1 MRTQEDVEKLLDRLE
16 SFFNEYDAGIDE
28 FNRNEFHKRNGEK
41 LGKYAD
47 IMKKLNGK
55 DFDIFKESFD
65 EYNRDFKDMEEDAYI
80 AKLTAVLDEQLKD
93 LKDALGVSEVEVK
106 SDENGTEIEAKDES
120 EEAKEETKEDEDK
133 AEETEEEK
141 KAEETEEETED
152 KAEETEEEELD
163 RIAKSIK
170 KPF

>member
-28 FNRNEFHKRNGEK
+28 FNRNEYHKRNGEK
-41 LGKYAD
+41 LGKYED

-120 EEAKEETKEDEDK
+120 ETEEKEEAEIEEK
-133 AEETEEEK
+133 AEE
-141 KAEETEEETED
+141 AED
-152 KAEETEEEELD
+152 AEVDDAETEEEELD

>member
-16 SFFNEYDAGIDE
+16 SFFNEYDASIDE
-28 FNRNEFHKRNGEK
+28 FNRNEYHKRNGEK
-41 LGKYAD
+41 RGKYED

-65 EYNRDFKDMEEDAYI
+65 EYNRDFKDMDEDAYI

-120 EEAKEETKEDEDK
+120 EKEEAEDQEKDDTEVDD
-133 AEETEEEK
+133 AE
-141 KAEETEEETED
+141 A
-152 KAEETEEEELD
+152 EEEELD

>member
-16 SFFNEYDAGIDE
+16 SFFKEYDSNVDE
-28 FNRNEFHKRNGEK
+28 YNRNSYRERNKGK

-65 EYNRDFKDMEEDAYI
+65 EYNTDFKDMDEEAYI

-106 SDENGTEIEAKDES
+106 SDENGTEIVADAEAKDES
-120 EEAKEETKEDEDK
+120 E
-133 AEETEEEK
+133 
-141 KAEETEEETED
+141 TEEETEETEE
-152 KAEETEEEELD
+152 AETDDDDAETEEEELD

>member
-1 MRTQEDVEKLLDRLE
+1 MRSAEDVEKLLDRLE

-28 FNRNEFHKRNGEK
+28 FNRNEYHKRNEGK

-55 DFDIFKESFD
+55 DFDIFNESFD
-65 EYNRDFKDMEEDAYI
+65 EYNKDFKDMEEDAYI

-106 SDENGTEIEAKDES
+106 SDENGTEIEAKDE
-120 EEAKEETKEDEDK
+120 ET
-133 AEETEEEK
+133 ETEEKE
-141 KAEETEEETED
+141 EDTETEEKDEADE
-152 KAEETEEEELD
+152 EETEEEELD

>member
-16 SFFNEYDAGIDE
+16 SFFKEYDAGIDE
-28 FNRNEFHKRNGEK
+28 FNRNEYHKRNEGK

-65 EYNRDFKDMEEDAYI
+65 EYNKDFKDMEEDAYI

-106 SDENGTEIEAKDES
+106 SDENGTEIEAKDE
-120 EEAKEETKEDEDK
+120 ET
-133 AEETEEEK
+133 ETEEKEK
-141 KAEETEEETED
+141 EEESKEDTEKEEAD
-152 KAEETEEEELD
+152 DEETEEEELD

>member
-1 MRTQEDVEKLLDRLE
+1 MRSAEDVEKLLDRLE
-16 SFFNEYDAGIDE
+16 SFFKEYDAGIDE
-28 FNRNEFHKRNGEK
+28 FNRNEYHKRNEGK

-55 DFDIFKESFD
+55 DFDIFNESFD
-65 EYNRDFKDMEEDAYI
+65 EYNKDFKDMEEDAYI

-106 SDENGTEIEAKDES
+106 SDENGTEIEAKDE
-120 EEAKEETKEDEDK
+120 ET
-133 AEETEEEK
+133 ETEEKEESK
-141 KAEETEEETED
+141 EDTEAETDED
-152 KAEETEEEELD
+152 GEDETEEEELD

>member
-28 FNRNEFHKRNGEK
+28 FNRNEYHKRNEGK

-47 IMKKLNGK
+47 IMKKLNGEN
-55 DFDIFKESFD
+55 FDIFNESFN

-80 AKLTAVLDEQLKD
+80 VKLTSVLDEQLKD

-120 EEAKEETKEDEDK
+120 EK
-133 AEETEEEK
+133 EETEEKES
-141 KAEETEEETED
+141 ETETD
-152 KAEETEEEELD
+152 KKKDEANEEETEEEELD

>member
-28 FNRNEFHKRNGEK
+28 YNRNSYRERNKDK
-41 LGKYAD
+41 LGKYED

-65 EYNRDFKDMEEDAYI
+65 EYNRDFSSLDESSYI

-120 EEAKEETKEDEDK
+120 EK
-133 AEETEEEK
+133 EETEEAETEEK
-141 KAEETEEETED
+141 EETEKD
-152 KAEETEEEELD
+152 DAETEEEELD

>member
-16 SFFNEYDAGIDE
+16 SFFKEYDAGIDE
-28 FNRNEFHKRNGEK
+28 FNRNEYHKRNEGK

-55 DFDIFKESFD
+55 DFDIFNESFD
-65 EYNRDFKDMEEDAYI
+65 EYNKDFKDMEEDAYI

-106 SDENGTEIEAKDES
+106 SDENGTEIEAKDE
-120 EEAKEETKEDEDK
+120 ET
-133 AEETEEEK
+133 ETEEKEDAEIKDEEK
-141 KAEETEEETED
+141 DEAD
-152 KAEETEEEELD
+152 DEETEEEELD

>member
-16 SFFNEYDAGIDE
+16 SFFKEYDAGIDE
-28 FNRNEFHKRNGEK
+28 FNRNEYHKRNEGK

-65 EYNRDFKDMEEDAYI
+65 EYNTDFKDMDEEAYI

-120 EEAKEETKEDEDK
+120 EKEETETKD
-133 AEETEEEK
+133 EETETDE
-141 KAEETEEETED
+141 AD
-152 KAEETEEEELD
+152 DEETEEEELD

>member
-16 SFFNEYDAGIDE
+16 SFFKEYDAGIDE
-28 FNRNEFHKRNGEK
+28 FNRNEYHKRNEGK

-65 EYNRDFKDMEEDAYI
+65 EYNEDFKDMEEDAYI

-106 SDENGTEIEAKDES
+106 SDENGTEIEAKDEETET
-120 EEAKEETKEDEDK
+120 EEKEESR
-133 AEETEEEK
+133 EETET
-141 KAEETEEETED
+141 EETDEAD
-152 KAEETEEEELD
+152 DEETEEEELD

>member
-16 SFFNEYDAGIDE
+16 SFFKEYDAGIDE
-28 FNRNEFHKRNGEK
+28 FNRNEYHKRNEGK

-55 DFDIFKESFD
+55 DFDIFKESFN
-65 EYNRDFKDMEEDAYI
+65 EYNTDFKDMDEDVYI

-120 EEAKEETKEDEDK
+120 EK
-133 AEETEEEK
+133 EETEE
-141 KAEETEEETED
+141 TEETED
-152 KAEETEEEELD
+152 EAKDEETEEEELD

>member
-16 SFFNEYDAGIDE
+16 SFFKEYDAGIDE
-28 FNRNEFHKRNGEK
+28 FNRNEYHKRNEGK

-65 EYNRDFKDMEEDAYI
+65 EYNEDFKDMEEDAYI

-106 SDENGTEIEAKDES
+106 SDENGTEIEAKDEETET
-120 EEAKEETKEDEDK
+120 EEKEETET
-133 AEETEEEK
+133 ETEETDE
-141 KAEETEEETED
+141 ADE
-152 KAEETEEEELD
+152 EETEEEELD

>member
-41 LGKYAD
+41 LGKYED

-65 EYNRDFKDMEEDAYI
+65 EYNRDFKDMDEDAYI
-80 AKLTAVLDEQLKD
+80 VKLTSVLDEQLKD

-106 SDENGTEIEAKDES
+106 SDENGTEIEAK
-120 EEAKEETKEDEDK
+120 EDKDK
-133 AEETEEEK
+133 AEETE
-141 KAEETEEETED
+141 AETED
-152 KAEETEEEELD
+152 ETEDEETEEEELD

>member
-16 SFFNEYDAGIDE
+16 SFFNEYDASIDE
-28 FNRNEFHKRNGEK
+28 FNRNEFHKRNEGK

-47 IMKKLNGK
+47 IMKKRNGK

-65 EYNRDFKDMEEDAYI
+65 EYNTDFKDMDEEVYI

-93 LKDALGVSEVEVK
+93 LKDALGVFEVEVK
-106 SDENGTEIEAKDES
+106 SDENGTEIVADAEAKDES
-120 EEAKEETKEDEDK
+120 EKDK
-133 AEETEEEK
+133 AEETEAETKEK
-141 KAEETEEETED
+141 DDTEVD
-152 KAEETEEEELD
+152 DAETEEEELD

>member
-16 SFFNEYDAGIDE
+16 SFFKEYDAGIDE
-28 FNRNEFHKRNGEK
+28 FNRNEYHKRNEGK

-65 EYNRDFKDMEEDAYI
+65 EYNTDFKDMDEEAYI

-106 SDENGTEIEAKDES
+106 SDENGTEIEAKDKET
-120 EEAKEETKEDEDK
+120 EEKEAETEEK
-133 AEETEEEK
+133 AEEHEAK
-141 KAEETEEETED
+141 D
-152 KAEETEEEELD
+152 DEETEEEELD

>member
-16 SFFNEYDAGIDE
+16 SFFKEYDAGIDE
-28 FNRNEFHKRNGEK
+28 FNRNEYHKRNEGK

-47 IMKKLNGK
+47 IMKKLNGE

-65 EYNRDFKDMEEDAYI
+65 EYNKDFKDMDEDAYI

-106 SDENGTEIEAKDES
+106 SDENGTEIEAKDEEAKDAEAE
-120 EEAKEETKEDEDK
+120 EEAETDEAD
-133 AEETEEEK
+133 
-141 KAEETEEETED
+141 D
-152 KAEETEEEELD
+152 EETEEEELD

>member
-16 SFFNEYDAGIDE
+16 SFFKEYDASIDE
-28 FNRNEFHKRNGEK
+28 FNRNEYHKRNEGK

-65 EYNRDFKDMEEDAYI
+65 EYNTDFKDMDEEAYI

-120 EEAKEETKEDEDK
+120 EKEKEAETEEK
-133 AEETEEEK
+133 AEEHEAK
-141 KAEETEEETED
+141 D
-152 KAEETEEEELD
+152 DEETEEEELD

>member
-28 FNRNEFHKRNGEK
+28 FNRNEYHKRNGEK
-41 LGKYAD
+41 LGKYED

-120 EEAKEETKEDEDK
+120 ETEEKEEAEIEEK
-133 AEETEEEK
+133 AEEAEDTEVDD
-141 KAEETEEETED
+141 A
-152 KAEETEEEELD
+152 ETEEEELD

>member
-16 SFFNEYDAGIDE
+16 SFFKEYDAGIDE
-28 FNRNEFHKRNGEK
+28 FNRKEYHKRNEGK

-65 EYNRDFKDMEEDAYI
+65 EYNTDFKDMDEEAYI

-106 SDENGTEIEAKDES
+106 SNKNGTEIET
-120 EEAKEETKEDEDK
+120 KEETEKEDEK
-133 AEETEEEK
+133 PETETEEKED
-141 KAEETEEETED
+141 ETKDDT
-152 KAEETEEEELD
+152 ETEEEELD

>member
-28 FNRNEFHKRNGEK
+28 YNRNEYHKRNEGK
-41 LGKYAD
+41 LGKYED

-65 EYNRDFKDMEEDAYI
+65 EYNSDFKDMDEEAYI

-106 SDENGTEIEAKDES
+106 SDESGTEIEAKDE
-120 EEAKEETKEDEDK
+120 ETE
-133 AEETEEEK
+133 AEETETEEK
-141 KAEETEEETED
+141 DDEEETD
-152 KAEETEEEELD
+152 AETEEEELD

>member
-16 SFFNEYDAGIDE
+16 SFFNEYDAGVDE
-28 FNRNEFHKRNGEK
+28 FNRNEFHKRNEGK

-65 EYNRDFKDMEEDAYI
+65 EYNKDFKDLDEEAYI

-106 SDENGTEIEAKDES
+106 SDENGTEIEAKDE
-120 EEAKEETKEDEDK
+120 
-133 AEETEEEK
+133 ETEEEK
-141 KAEETEEETED
+141 EEPIKDENAKDKPEETETDDDEES
-152 KAEETEEEELD
+152 EEEELD

>member
-16 SFFNEYDAGIDE
+16 SFFKEYDAGIDE
-28 FNRNEFHKRNGEK
+28 FNRNEYHKRNEGK

-55 DFDIFKESFD
+55 DFDIFNESFD
-65 EYNRDFKDMEEDAYI
+65 EYNKDFKDMEEDAYI

-106 SDENGTEIEAKDES
+106 SDENGTEIEAKDGET
-120 EEAKEETKEDEDK
+120 EKEEKEKE
-133 AEETEEEK
+133 EETEEDTEPDE
-141 KAEETEEETED
+141 ADDEETEE
-152 KAEETEEEELD
+152 
-163 RIAKSIK
+163 
-170 KPF
+170 

>member
-16 SFFNEYDAGIDE
+16 SFFKEYDAGIDE
-28 FNRNEFHKRNGEK
+28 FNRNEYHKRNEGK

-65 EYNRDFKDMEEDAYI
+65 EYNEDFKDMDEEAYI

-106 SDENGTEIEAKDES
+106 SDENGTEIEAKDEETET
-120 EEAKEETKEDEDK
+120 EEKEQSKEETEDK
-133 AEETEEEK
+133 AEETEIEED
-141 KAEETEEETED
+141 A
-152 KAEETEEEELD
+152 ETEEEELD

>member
-16 SFFNEYDAGIDE
+16 SFFKEYDAGIDE
-28 FNRNEFHKRNGEK
+28 FNRNEYHKRNECK

-55 DFDIFKESFD
+55 DFDIFNESFD
-65 EYNRDFKDMEEDAYI
+65 EYNKDFKDMDEDAYI

-106 SDENGTEIEAKDES
+106 SDENGTEIEAKDEETET
-120 EEAKEETKEDEDK
+120 EEKEESKEET
-133 AEETEEEK
+133 ETEETDE
-141 KAEETEEETED
+141 AD
-152 KAEETEEEELD
+152 DEETEEEELD

>member
-1 MRTQEDVEKLLDRLE
+1 MRSAEEVEKLLDRLE
-16 SFFNEYDAGIDE
+16 SFFKEYDAGIDE
-28 FNRNEFHKRNGEK
+28 FNRNEYHKRNEGK

-47 IMKKLNGK
+47 IMKKLNGEN
-55 DFDIFKESFD
+55 FDIFNESFD
-65 EYNRDFKDMEEDAYI
+65 EYNKDFKDMEEDAYI

-106 SDENGTEIEAKDES
+106 SDENGTEIEAKDE
-120 EEAKEETKEDEDK
+120 ET
-133 AEETEEEK
+133 ETEEKEESK
-141 KAEETEEETED
+141 EDTEAETDED
-152 KAEETEEEELD
+152 GEEETEEEELD

>member
-16 SFFNEYDAGIDE
+16 SFFKEYDAGIDE
-28 FNRNEFHKRNGEK
+28 FNRNEYHKRNECK

-47 IMKKLNGK
+47 IMKKLNGE

-65 EYNRDFKDMEEDAYI
+65 EYNKDFKDMEEDAYI

-106 SDENGTEIEAKDES
+106 SDENGTEIEAKDE
-120 EEAKEETKEDEDK
+120 ET
-133 AEETEEEK
+133 ETEEKKDTEIKDEEK
-141 KAEETEEETED
+141 DEADE
-152 KAEETEEEELD
+152 EETEEEELD

>member
-16 SFFNEYDAGIDE
+16 SFFKEYDAGIDE
-28 FNRNEFHKRNGEK
+28 FNRNEYHKRNEGK

-65 EYNRDFKDMEEDAYI
+65 EYNEDFKDMDEEAYI

-106 SDENGTEIEAKDES
+106 SDENGTEIEAK
-120 EEAKEETKEDEDK
+120 
-133 AEETEEEK
+133 
-141 KAEETEEETED
+141 EEETETEEKEETEIKD
-152 KAEETEEEELD
+152 EEKEEADDEETEEEELD

>member
-16 SFFNEYDAGIDE
+16 SFFKEYDAGIDE
-28 FNRNEFHKRNGEK
+28 FNRKEYHKRNEGK

-65 EYNRDFKDMEEDAYI
+65 EYNTDFKDMDEEAYI

-120 EEAKEETKEDEDK
+120 EKKETETKET
-133 AEETEEEK
+133 ETEKDEEK
-141 KAEETEEETED
+141 DEAD
-152 KAEETEEEELD
+152 DEETEEEELD

>member
-16 SFFNEYDAGIDE
+16 SFFKEYDAGIDE
-28 FNRNEFHKRNGEK
+28 FNRNEYHKRNEGK

-65 EYNRDFKDMEEDAYI
+65 EYNKDFKDMEEDAYI

-106 SDENGTEIEAKDES
+106 SDENGTEIEAKE
-120 EEAKEETKEDEDK
+120 
-133 AEETEEEK
+133 EETEEDTETD
-141 KAEETEEETED
+141 EETEEKDEADE
-152 KAEETEEEELD
+152 EETEEEELD

>member
-16 SFFNEYDAGIDE
+16 SFFKEYDAGIDE
-28 FNRNEFHKRNGEK
+28 YNRNEYHKRNEGK
-41 LGKYAD
+41 LGKYEG

-55 DFDIFKESFD
+55 DFDIFNESFD
-65 EYNRDFKDMEEDAYI
+65 EYNKDFKDMEEDAYI

-106 SDENGTEIEAKDES
+106 SDENGTEIEAKDA
-120 EEAKEETKEDEDK
+120 EAKEET
-133 AEETEEEK
+133 ETEENT
-141 KAEETEEETED
+141 ETDEVDE
-152 KAEETEEEELD
+152 EETEEEELD